1 MKNKKHSK
9 RQGNRQQSKRVLRNA
24 ILKGDD
30 KAMDDLAQDGMPA
43 PRQYKAPPP
52 LEAKTEQQGM
62 AISMICHHDIT
73 ILDGPAGTGK
83 TYVATAMAC
92 EALEAGEID
101 KIVLTRPAVD
111 MENFG
116 AMPGELD
123 DKFSPYLG
131 PFIEILNE
139 RLGARKVQYLLKNR
153 TIDPRPL
160 SFMRGSTFNRAW
172 VLLDEAQ
179 NTTPGQMKMF
189 LTRIGY
195 DAKMLISGDVEQSDL
210 PKHQKS
216 GLADLLWRIEGEKE
230 FSVVKF
236 DKSDAVRHNLTSKII
251 DLYEK

>member
-1 MKNKKHSK
+1 MRNKHSK
-9 RQGNRQQSKRVLRNA
+9 RKGKRKSKRVLRDA
-24 ILKGDD
+24 IVGGNP
-30 KAMDDLAQDGMPA
+30 DLLDNLSEELTPQR
-43 PRQYKAPPP
+43 RQQKPVEP
-52 LEAKTEQQGM
+52 LEAKTEQQGL
-62 AISMICHHDIT
+62 AISMISHCDIT
-73 ILDGPAGTGK
+73 VLDGPAGTGK

-92 EALEAGEID
+92 EALEAGIID

-116 AMPGELD
+116 AMPGELE
-123 DKFSPYLG
+123 DKFAPYLG
-131 PFIEILNE
+131 PFIDILNE
-139 RLGARKVQYLLKNR
+139 RLGERKVKYLLKNR

-195 DAKMLISGDVEQSDL
+195 EAKMLISGDVQQSDL

-216 GLADLLWRIEGEKE
+216 GLEDLLWRIESEKE
-230 FSVVKF
+230 FGVVKF
-236 DKSDAVRHNLTSKII
+236 EKSDAVRHNLTSKII
-251 DLYEK
+251 SLYEK